1 MIYPYSFVAFIS
13 LCRLFSTTQQAL
25 SVVILVGEAQ
35 EWLPDLLAE
44 ARKLTVGSGFDD
56 GVDVGPLISR
66 ESKERVES
74 IVDKAIEQGAVL
86 ALDGRDTTVNGYE
99 NGNFVG
105 PTLLA
110 NVKTDNVAYD
120 TEIFGPVLT
129 VLEPVNTLED
139 AMQIINDNP
148 YGNGCAVF
156 TLSGAAAR
164 KFSQEIAVGQVGINV
179 PIPVPLPMFSFTGS
193 RGSIRGD
200 IHFYGKQGVQFY
212 TQIKTVSWW
221 RAL

>member
-1 MIYPYSFVAFIS
+1 
-13 LCRLFSTTQQAL
+13 
-25 SVVILVGEAQ
+25 
-35 EWLPDLLAE
+35 
-44 ARKLTVGSGFDD
+44 
-56 GVDVGPLISR
+56 
-66 ESKERVES
+66 
-74 IVDKAIEQGAVL
+74 VDKAVEHGAIL
-86 ALDGRDTTVNGYE
+86 ALDGRDTTVKGYE

-139 AMQIINDNP
+139 AMQIINHNP

-156 TLSGAAAR
+156 TQSGAAAR

-221 RAL
+221 RVPRLSVACFAETSSHCVATCILSSSGHEQLAISIDIAWWGDNADSRSKVDSAGDVTEVSPTREERALCSLDF